1 MLRVVIVGGGFA
13 GLQAAQRLGRLDVSV
28 TLIDARNFH
37 LFQPLL
43 YQVATAVLSPANIA
57 APLRTILKRQKNT
70 SVLMGRV
77 IDVDIPGHQVI
88 LEDGKVPYDVLM
100 LATGSRHHYF
110 GHTEWAQDA
119 PGLKTIEDAL
129 NIRQRVLTAFEA
141 AERERDPKA
150 IERLLRFVLI
160 GGGPT
165 GVELAGALCE
175 VSRYTLSHEFRH
187 IDPSKAHILLLE
199 RLDRIL
205 PMYPPDLSKKAENTL
220 RALGAEVRTGVL
232 VTGIAHE
239 GVSIEHNGEKEF
251 LPAGNVI
258 WAAGVLASPLGKKIA
273 AHTGAPL
280 DSAGRVMVDEHL
292 RVPGYPEIFV
302 LGDLAHFPGPTMNPL
317 PAVAP
322 VAVQQGRYA
331 ARMIQDQL
339 EGRSTPPFKYHDL
352 GSMATIGRS
361 HAVAQLPWF
370 KLSGFTAWIA
380 WLFIHLLKLV
390 EFENRVL
397 VLFLWGWN
405 YFTWR
410 RAARLITEI
419 EAGDYED

>member
-1 MLRVVIVGGGFA
+1 MLRVVIVGGGFS
-13 GLQAAQRLGRLDVSV
+13 GLHAARHLARVDVSV

-43 YQVATAVLSPANIA
+43 YQVATASLSPANIA
-57 APLRTILKRQKNT
+57 APLRAILKRQRNAT
-70 SVLMGRV
+70 VLMGRV
-77 IDVDIPGHQVI
+77 IDVDIPKREVV
-88 LEDGKVPYDVLM
+88 LEDGRVPYDVLL

-110 GHTEWAQDA
+110 GHDEWSKDA

-129 NIRQRVLTAFEA
+129 NIRQRVLAAFEA
-141 AERERDPKA
+141 AERETDPKA
-150 IERLLRFVLI
+150 IDRLLTFVLI

-165 GVELAGALCE
+165 GVALAGALCE
-175 VSRYTLSHEFRH
+175 VSRHTLAREFRH
-187 IDPSKAHILLLE
+187 IDPSKAHVLLLE

-205 PMYPPDLSKKAENTL
+205 PMYPAALSRSAENTL

-232 VTGIAHE
+232 VTGISPE
-239 GVSIEHNGEKEF
+239 GVSIEAGGAKEF
-251 LPAGNVI
+251 IPAGNVI

-273 AHTGAPL
+273 AQTGAPL

-292 RVPGYPEIFV
+292 RVPSYPEIFV
-302 LGDLAHFPGPTMNPL
+302 LGDLAHFPGPNLNPL

-322 VAVQQGRYA
+322 VATQQGRYA
-331 ARMIQDQL
+331 AQAIEDQL
-339 EGRSTPPFKYHDL
+339 AGRSTPPFKYRDL

-361 HAVAQLPWF
+361 SAVAQLPGLR
-370 KLSGFTAWIA
+370 LSGFLAWIA
-380 WLFIHLLKLV
+380 WLFIHLMNLV

-397 VLFLWGWN
+397 VLLQWAWN

-410 RAARLITEI
+410 RAARLIT
-419 EAGDYED
+419 GVPEDNC